1 MIKNKL
7 ELKFYIASDRIMN
20 GFPAKRNPIQFLK
33 EFVSPQKDIL
43 LFLRLLRKVQYYNSK
58 KGLLYKL
65 ISILIKIRYNK
76 ISQKLGFSID
86 YSSFG
91 YGLVIPH
98 YGTIVVGGPNKI
110 GNFAVLHTSTCIAG
124 GGKTIG
130 DGLYLS
136 SGSQII
142 GQLNIGDNVTVA
154 SHSLVIHDCKNNTL
168 QVGAPA
174 TTRRTQYPPWYQRD
188 GIQYTKRVELVKN
201 LKKIWNIDKI

>member
-1 MIKNKL
+1 MIKSKL

-20 GFPAKRNPIQFLK
+20 GFPAKRNLIQILK

-43 LFLRLLRKVQYYNSK
+43 RFLRLLRIVQYY
-58 KGLLYKL
+58 
-65 ISILIKIRYNK
+65 KIRYNRT
-76 ISQKLGFSID
+76 SQKLGFSID

-142 GQLNIGDNVTVA
+142 GYLNIGDNVTIA

-168 QVGAPA
+168 QAGAPA
-174 TTRRTQYPPWYQRD
+174 TTKRTQYPSWYQRD
-188 GIQYTKRVELVKN
+188 GDTYTKRVELVRN